1 MQGLRGTQGLPGGSP
16 HSRVPEAEG
25 NRVPPTPAP
34 QPLPGAAVIGFL
46 LHKPLRAVGPGDWT
60 DVEGRA
66 ERDAARMRPLLDSLE
81 GDGEGQRGKRCAG
94 SRRVWRGRVAVLGA
108 LWGLLKTRSVLGLSQ
123 NSSCPSIISSSD

>member
-81 GDGEGQRGKRCAG
+81 GDGEGQRAKRCAG
-94 SRRVWRGRVAVLGA
+94 SRRGLEREGRCFGGSLGIA
-108 LWGLLKTRSVLGLSQ
+108 EDEKCSGTQSEL
-123 NSSCPSIISSSD
+123 